1 MEQSELLLKPSFILL
16 KISNVHFNH
25 LFTMWLQILSTLIYM
40 FWQNTE
46 NSVCFS
52 ESLLFALKFI
62 QTKSKEILLK
72 MNITY
77 YSKSLLMNFCT
88 IQQLIILM
96 DFLMIIFFS
105 SYQTG
110 MCVVENIGKHRK
122 TNSCNFPLHNVK
134 SLGINFPQ
142 VWSVHFFNIIIWYY
156 FIVIY
161 FLLPR

>member
-16 KISNVHFNH
+16 KISNVHFNC

-88 IQQLIILM
+88 IQQLIIIILM

-110 MCVVENIGKHRK
+110 MCVVENIV
-122 TNSCNFPLHNVK
+122 N
-134 SLGINFPQ
+134 
-142 VWSVHFFNIIIWYY
+142 
-156 FIVIY
+156 
-161 FLLPR
+161 